1 MSDGIAVRLAA
12 GMFAAIFLC
21 FSALA
26 QQLPENTHMP
36 PAAEPVMG
44 TDINDSTKDFQEL
57 FDETEAMIERMQ
69 ARLKRLDA
77 VSGERAH
84 ELDFLNSAV
93 GDAIEQIGGDLE
105 SEPTAASSL
114 DSSPQDATDVEL
126 YRFSANKNVSA
137 NELRKELGTVAKFL
151 SLERQTTDI
160 LKAKRQSLAKS
171 LSESIERRAAVERE
185 LDLLHRQQE
194 NELAERDANL
204 QLLEEA
210 KDIHI
215 QSLDFALEENNN
227 LSKKLADFQS
237 LEVQTTGILKA
248 ERQSLAKSLSESIE
262 RRAAV
267 EKELESLHRQQEN
280 ELAERDANLQLLKE
294 AQDIHIQSLDF
305 SLAENNKLSKQLA
318 DFQSRIEDAEP
329 EPAGLSRYRRAFVG
343 KLKKVVGV
351 SPFFRAEEE
360 HYIFQSDALF
370 EQGSEVIINRGTQAL
385 RYLSESLL
393 AVAKTI
399 PADLKWILRIDGHTG
414 KDLRQQSHFKSNLDF
429 SAARSMA
436 VMKFLISGGIS
447 PNQLGAVAFGDY
459 QPRDPGNDEIA
470 HRRNHRIEFRLTQ
483 R

>member
-160 LKAKRQSLAKS
+160 
-171 LSESIERRAAVERE
+171 
-185 LDLLHRQQE
+185 
-194 NELAERDANL
+194 
-204 QLLEEA
+204 
-210 KDIHI
+210 
-215 QSLDFALEENNN
+215 
-227 LSKKLADFQS
+227 
-237 LEVQTTGILKA
+237 
-248 ERQSLAKSLSESIE
+248 
-262 RRAAV
+262 
-267 EKELESLHRQQEN
+267 
-280 ELAERDANLQLLKE
+280 
-294 AQDIHIQSLDF
+294 
-305 SLAENNKLSKQLA
+305 
-318 DFQSRIEDAEP
+318 
-329 EPAGLSRYRRAFVG
+329 
-343 KLKKVVGV
+343 
-351 SPFFRAEEE
+351 
-360 HYIFQSDALF
+360 
-370 EQGSEVIINRGTQAL
+370 
-385 RYLSESLL
+385 
-393 AVAKTI
+393 
-399 PADLKWILRIDGHTG
+399 
-414 KDLRQQSHFKSNLDF
+414 
-429 SAARSMA
+429 
-436 VMKFLISGGIS
+436 
-447 PNQLGAVAFGDY
+447 
-459 QPRDPGNDEIA
+459 
-470 HRRNHRIEFRLTQ
+470 
-483 R
+483 

>member
-1 MSDGIAVRLAA
+1 
-12 GMFAAIFLC
+12 
-21 FSALA
+21 
-26 QQLPENTHMP
+26 MP

-171 LSESIERRAAVERE
+171 LSESIERRAAVEKE
-185 LDLLHRQQE
+185 LELLHRQQE

-262 RRAAV
+262 R
-267 EKELESLHRQQEN
+267 
-280 ELAERDANLQLLKE
+280 
-294 AQDIHIQSLDF
+294 
-305 SLAENNKLSKQLA
+305 
-318 DFQSRIEDAEP
+318 
-329 EPAGLSRYRRAFVG
+329 
-343 KLKKVVGV
+343 
-351 SPFFRAEEE
+351 
-360 HYIFQSDALF
+360 
-370 EQGSEVIINRGTQAL
+370 
-385 RYLSESLL
+385 
-393 AVAKTI
+393 
-399 PADLKWILRIDGHTG
+399 
-414 KDLRQQSHFKSNLDF
+414 
-429 SAARSMA
+429 
-436 VMKFLISGGIS
+436 
-447 PNQLGAVAFGDY
+447 
-459 QPRDPGNDEIA
+459 
-470 HRRNHRIEFRLTQ
+470 
-483 R
+483 